1 MPLIHL
7 YIVIQFITYVKDK
20 KEKIAFSGIFA
31 LYYNVNGKTEAQS
44 FFNILL
50 PMREFILKRGNIL

>member
-7 YIVIQFITYVKDK
+7 YIVIQFMTYVKNK
-20 KEKIAFSGIFA
+20 KVKIAFWGIII
-31 LYYNVNGKTEAQS
+31 LYYNVNGKNKAQP

>member
-7 YIVIQFITYVKDK
+7 YIVIQFKTYVKNK
-20 KEKIAFSGIFA
+20 KGKIAFWGIFI
-31 LYYNVNGKTEAQS
+31 LYYNVNGKIKARP